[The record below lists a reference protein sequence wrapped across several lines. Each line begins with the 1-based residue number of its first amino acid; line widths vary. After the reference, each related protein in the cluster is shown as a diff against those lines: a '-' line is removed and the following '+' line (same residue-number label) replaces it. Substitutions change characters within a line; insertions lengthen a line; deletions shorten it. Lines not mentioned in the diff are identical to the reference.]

1 VRLRFVQFALL
12 ILAPGVPLAP
22 HASVQERADTMM
34 PEQSLAR
41 GKQILS
47 DLINGLGGPGYTQ
60 VHESQCEGRR
70 ALFGHNGALTGY
82 VDFVDD
88 RRFPDKA
95 RTEYIGKGRNT
106 ILPFLIGIDGL
117 DFAHGGIVITLYNGD
132 QGWTFDRSGVNDIPA
147 GAISDFREQ
156 VKRSIDNLLRL
167 RLNEEGMSIRFGGSD
182 TVDLKQ
188 VDWVELVDR
197 EQRTFRLAVDRSTH
211 LLVRGVVITKDEETQ
226 QINEDVVIYTNYQ
239 LKDSVWVPLQV
250 SREHNGLRTSQ
261 FFFNTCRFNP
271 GFPDALFTKDSLKK
285 GASEELLKKS
295 RNEKN

>member
-1 VRLRFVQFALL
+1 MRLKLVQFGAIIFIAAALF
-12 ILAPGVPLAP
+12 APC
-22 HASVQERADTMM
+22 ASAQRADTMM
-34 PEQSLAR
+34 PEQSVAK

-60 VHESQCEGRR
+60 VRESQCEGRR

-82 VDFVDD
+82 IDFVDD

-95 RTEYIGKGRNT
+95 RTEFISKGRNT
-106 ILPFLIGIDGL
+106 ILASLIGIDGL
-117 DFAHGGIVITLYNGD
+117 DFAHGGVVITLYNGD
-132 QGWTFDRSGVNDIPA
+132 QGWTFDRSGINEIPA
-147 GAISDFREQ
+147 AAIGDFQEQ
-156 VKRSIDNLLRL
+156 VKRSIDNLLHL
-167 RLNEEGMSIRFGGSD
+167 RLKEQGMSIHFDGSD

-188 VDWVELVDR
+188 VDWVELKDSA
-197 EQRTFRLAVDRSTH
+197 QRTFRLAVDHSTH
-211 LLVRGVVITKDEETQ
+211 LLVRSAVITKDEETQ

-239 LKDSVWVPLQV
+239 LKDSVWVALQV

-261 FFFNTCRFNP
+261 VFYNTCKFNP

-285 GASEELLKKS
+285 GASEDLIKKS